1 MPGGGVVRSA
11 NITPDAETG
20 IAKWTEEMFVNR
32 FKSYTDSTYK
42 PADIKPG
49 EFNTVMPWTMYGNMK
64 TEDLKAIYAYLRTV
78 KPVKNEV
85 EKFSP
90 AQAE

>member
-1 MPGGGVVRSA
+1 MVHIYSMLQIVLPAIRNRKGRSIALRTDLAGGFEFKMPVGGVVRSA

-42 PADIKPG
+42 
-49 EFNTVMPWTMYGNMK
+49 TC
-64 TEDLKAIYAYLRTV
+64 
-78 KPVKNEV
+78 
-85 EKFSP
+85 
-90 AQAE
+90 